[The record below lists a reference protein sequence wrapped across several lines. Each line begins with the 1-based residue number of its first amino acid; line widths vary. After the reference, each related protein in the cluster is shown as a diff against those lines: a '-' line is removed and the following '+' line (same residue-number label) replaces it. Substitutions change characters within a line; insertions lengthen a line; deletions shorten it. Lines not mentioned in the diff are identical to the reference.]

1 MENGIECKE
10 TVVNFYKNYL
20 FDKIKERLKKC
31 IIINNDKLIPLL
43 KKKIIVKN
51 KFQNISRSIALN
63 VLETYQKDKL
73 CVLYNSS
80 WNGIEASTDKPL
92 LKYENIS
99 CIRKNNNGD
108 YDTVDG
114 NYKIVFNDFTVTI
127 RVKPIYRQNYADF
140 VFKFDENNINS
151 VNKFFDIFKDLFK
164 ENYIEFLLKKRIK
177 EIIDNEIISFIK
189 ISETF
194 LNTSDYDTETNS
206 I

>member
-10 TVVNFYKNYL
+10 TVINFYKNYL

-31 IIINNDKLIPLL
+31 IIINNDKLIQLL

-80 WNGIEASTDKPL
+80 WNGIETSTDKPL